1 MNRMPRMMLNAT
13 SSVCVSVMMKES
25 TMFSTFVAIGRMQAA
40 LNHSQSL
47 RMCPAPSNPMVPSI
61 GILRALSATRS
72 AQSGRMLSV
81 RR

>member
-25 TMFSTFVAIGRMQAA
+25 TMFSTFVAIGNRQAV
-40 LNHSQSL
+40 LNQEHSL

-61 GILRALSATRS
+61 GRLRALSATRNT
-72 AQSGRMLSV
+72 QSGRMLSV